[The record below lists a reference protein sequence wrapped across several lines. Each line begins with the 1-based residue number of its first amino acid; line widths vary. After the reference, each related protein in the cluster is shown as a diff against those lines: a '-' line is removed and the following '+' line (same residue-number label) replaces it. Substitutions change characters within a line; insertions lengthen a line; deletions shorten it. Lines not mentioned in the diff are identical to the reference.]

1 MKFGSWRTFRI
12 LKVTRMLLYLWRPKS
27 FLHFFNICCIVIF
40 QVIHSCKRRIVS
52 KKLENLSCLPVSH
65 KNRSAFWGY
74 LVVAAGE
81 RWSQWHSSL
90 LFWFER
96 RSTFARII
104 ADLLLQVCAAGKSFG
119 NTKLLQNDEHSWW
132 MLILCIC
139 SSNYDDENNNNF
151 LCFKK

>member
-104 ADLLLQVCAAGKSFG
+104 DLLLQVCVAGKSFG

-132 MLILCIC
+132 MLKLCIC
-139 SSNYDDENNNNF
+139 SSNYDDENNNNL